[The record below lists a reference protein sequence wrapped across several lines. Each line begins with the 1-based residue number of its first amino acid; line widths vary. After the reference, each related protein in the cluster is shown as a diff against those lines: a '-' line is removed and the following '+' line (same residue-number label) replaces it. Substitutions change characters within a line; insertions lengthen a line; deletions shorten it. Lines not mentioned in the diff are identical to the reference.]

1 MSEATQARMGNSM
14 SRKPDPNTTN
24 PTIFLRLKGS
34 DPQPRE
40 FAWDEFSSRYGPI
53 ISSFVLQLGGKAQD
67 VDDVVQDVLLG
78 FFLRSPTFVYDS
90 AKGRFR
96 SYLRVCTY
104 RVLHQRLGK
113 AARVNGTPLDQI
125 DPQSVA
131 IEQIWDDIWAEDLLR
146 RAMEETRQEI
156 GNTKTFAAFE
166 LFVIHDES
174 AADIA
179 VKLEMHVNSVY
190 RAKDEVMRQLRT
202 RLATMRDED

>member
-1 MSEATQARMGNSM
+1 MSTKFDAS
-14 SRKPDPNTTN
+14 TTN
-24 PTIFLRLKGS
+24 PTIFLRLRAS
-34 DPQPRE
+34 DAQPRE
-40 FAWDEFSSRYGPI
+40 FAWDEFSSRYAPI
-53 ISSFVLQLGGKAQD
+53 ISNFVLQLGGKSQD
-67 VDDVVQDVLLG
+67 VDDVVQEVLLG

-131 IEQIWDDIWAEDLLR
+131 IEQIWDDVWAQELLR
-146 RAMEETRQEI
+146 RALEQIRQEI

-174 AADIA
+174 AANIA
-179 VKLEMHVNSVY
+179 AKLEMHINSVY

-202 RLATMRDED
+202 TLAAMRDED

>member
-1 MSEATQARMGNSM
+1 MFT
-14 SRKPDPNTTN
+14 KPDASTTN
-24 PTIFLRLKGS
+24 PTIFLRLRAS
-34 DPQPRE
+34 DAQPRE
-40 FAWDEFSSRYGPI
+40 LAWDQFSSRYGPI
-53 ISSFVLQLGGKAQD
+53 ISSFVLQLGGKAQE
-67 VDDVVQDVLLG
+67 VDDVVQEVLLG

-104 RVLHQRLGK
+104 RVIHQRLGK
-113 AARVNGTPLDQI
+113 AARVNGKPLDQI

-131 IEQIWDDIWAEDLLR
+131 IEQIWDDVWAQELLR
-146 RAMEETRQEI
+146 KALEDIRLEI
-156 GNTKTFAAFE
+156 GNTKSFAAFE

-179 VKLEMHVNSVY
+179 AKLEMHVNSVY

-202 RLATMRDED
+202 RLAAMRDED